1 MSEEGKVRLEAY
13 EPVPNVTTSERDS
26 VSDVTQGTIIFNTTT
41 NKFQGYN
48 GTDWV
53 DLH

>member
-1 MSEEGKVRLEAY
+1 MSEEGKVRLEANV
-13 EPVPNVTTSERDS
+13 PVPNVTTSERDS
-26 VSDVTQGTIIFNTTT
+26 VSDMQEGTIIFNTTT
-41 NKFQGYN
+41 NKFQGYD

>member
-1 MSEEGKVRLEAY
+1 MITQAPGSTATPELD
-13 EPVPNVTTSERDS
+13 VTTSERDS
-26 VSDVTQGTIIFNTTT
+26 VSDVKEGTIIFNTTT
-41 NKFQGYN
+41 NKFQGYD